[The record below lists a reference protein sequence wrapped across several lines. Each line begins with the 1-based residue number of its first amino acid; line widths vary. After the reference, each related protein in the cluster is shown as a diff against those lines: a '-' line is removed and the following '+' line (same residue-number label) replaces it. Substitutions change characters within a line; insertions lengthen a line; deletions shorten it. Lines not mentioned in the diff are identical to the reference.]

1 MEEDEGVKVEK
12 DQIVI
17 DRPTETKKPPSARQI
32 KRMELDA
39 EFLKMEAV
47 AGRKLKQCKNGKIDK
62 RTFKERSPAQIA
74 AAKRL
79 IEYNAELRRKKK
91 AETSKESVKEVI
103 KELAVVQEMRA
114 KDKKEE
120 QEQEKK
126 KEKEQIQKKN
136 EDKINSKFSL
146 FVE

>member
-1 MEEDEGVKVEK
+1 MEDDEGVKVEQ

-17 DRPTETKKPPSARQI
+17 DRPTETKKPPSARQL

-39 EFLKMEAV
+39 KFVEMERI
-47 AGRKLKQCKNGKIDK
+47 AGRKLKQTRNGKIDK
-62 RTFKERSPAQIA
+62 RSFKERSPAQIA

-79 IEYNAELRRKKK
+79 IEYNAELRRQKK
-91 AETSKESVKEVI
+91 AQNTKDDVKVVI

-114 KDKKEE
+114 KDKKKQDEDV
-120 QEQEKK
+120 EQEKK
-126 KEKEQIQKKN
+126 AEN
-136 EDKINSKFSL
+136 KFSL